1 MNKKNF
7 ALYLGFILIVITAL
21 ILRLYHLDERVF
33 HHDEAAVGYFTYKL
47 FNDGIYSYDPS
58 FHGPFM
64 YYVTAEV
71 FRRMGDNIYSSR
83 LLPALFGTAM
93 IFLLI
98 PLRKYIGNMGV
109 ILSAF
114 FLALSPSFLYYSRF
128 YREDIFI
135 AFFSLL
141 MLVCAVKYAEKY
153 FEEKYSIL
161 RIFYLFLAAI
171 SLASMA
177 ALKENAYIAMALIVF
192 FLFLLFIREKGYQG
206 LIAKIK
212 SFDKKLLTIVLESIF
227 FIFVFLIAFSLYYT
241 GKPLEL
247 NGMYAAFEKAVTHWY
262 EMHRI
267 ERIGGPY
274 FFYLPIIALYELPV
288 LVFGILGMVYYS
300 GFDKKKEKMLT
311 VFLAYWV
318 IVDLMYYISGI
329 YPQSGRFF
337 PTSYIPSSIV
347 ILFPLLIYGIACVLK
362 SRNIFI
368 AFLTY
373 WALANLFVYSYI
385 QEKVPWLVLNFLL
398 PLVIIA
404 AVYLGELLPR
414 LNLKSATGAATI
426 IFLVLSS
433 SYFAYSSI
441 FLSFYDYTN
450 PAEPLI
456 QASQPPQKFSLFLDK
471 ISEISRQ
478 YRNQSTEV
486 QVTDNEME
494 TQFLWYLRHYGN
506 VKWRVSIDSEL
517 TAPLIVVHDSDD
529 KHEPDIV
536 KQRLRSDYE
545 RLDSAKMSWY
555 WFAPSDIT
563 LDYLLYRKMD
573 RPPGEYRVVLFYQP
587 RY

>member
-7 ALYLGFILIVITAL
+7 ALYLGFILIVIIAFF
-21 ILRLYHLDERVF
+21 LRLYHLDDRVF
-33 HHDEAAVGYFTYKL
+33 HHDEAAVGYFTYIL

-64 YYVTAEV
+64 YYVTSEM
-71 FRRMGDNIYSSR
+71 FRRMGDSIYSSR
-83 LLPALFGTAM
+83 LLPALFGAAM

-98 PLRKYIGNMGV
+98 PLRKYIGNVGLV
-109 ILSAF
+109 LSAF

-128 YREDIFI
+128 YREDILI
-135 AFFSLL
+135 AVFSLL
-141 MLVCAVKYAEKY
+141 TIVCAVKYAEKY
-153 FEEKYSIL
+153 LEEKYSVL
-161 RIFYLFLAAI
+161 RVFYLFLAAI
-171 SLASMA
+171 SMASMA
-177 ALKENAYIAMALIVF
+177 ALKENAYIAIGLIVF
-192 FLFLLFIREKGYQG
+192 FLFLLFIREKSYQG
-206 LIAKIK
+206 LSARMKM
-212 SFDKKLLTIVLESIF
+212 FDKKLVAIVIESVF

-247 NGMYAAFEKAVTHWY
+247 HGMYSAFEKAVTHWY

-274 FFYLPIIALYELPV
+274 FFYLPILDLYELPV
-288 LVFGILGMVYYS
+288 LVFGAIGMAYYGYS
-300 GFDKKKEKMLT
+300 GKAKEKMLT
-311 VFLAYWV
+311 ALLAYWI
-318 IVDLMYYISGI
+318 IVDLMYYISTL
-329 YPQSGRFF
+329 YPQSGRFL

-347 ILFPLLIYGIACVLK
+347 IFFPLLIYGIVCVLK
-362 SRNIFI
+362 SGNIFL

-373 WALANLFVYSYI
+373 WALANFFVYSYI

-398 PLVIIA
+398 PLVLIA
-404 AVYLGELLPR
+404 ALYLGELLPR
-414 LNLKSATGAATI
+414 LNLKSTAGAATI

-441 FLSFYDYTN
+441 FLNFYDYTN
-450 PAEPLI
+450 PAEPMI
-456 QASQPPQKFSLFLDK
+456 QAAQPPQKFSLFIDK

-478 YRNQSTEV
+478 YQNQSTEI

-494 TQFLWYLRHYGN
+494 TQLLWILRHYGN
-506 VKWRVSIDSEL
+506 VRWRVSIDSEL
-517 TAPLIVVHDSDD
+517 TAPLIVVHDSDE

-536 KQRLRSDYE
+536 KSRLRSDYE

-563 LDYLLYRKMD
+563 LNYLLYRKMD
-573 RPPGEYRVVLFYQP
+573 RPASEYRVVLFYQP